1 MENSDKVANLSMRDV
16 LLGLQHVFQILIKKW
31 WIILILGFIGSSAG
45 ITYAYYKRAEYQSRL
60 TFALEDN
67 SGGLSGALN
76 LAAEFGFSIGSSGKT
91 VFQGENILAILGSR
105 KIIEGVLLTIDTVN
119 DKPIT
124 LIDEY
129 ISIEKEGSSKIKKKS
144 DILSSVKYP
153 AGIKIDE
160 LSYLQDSVLFVVY
173 SNIVQN
179 QFASKRID
187 KRYNL
192 FEVSF
197 TFFNE
202 RFAKIFTERAVD
214 EAIRLYTEIRTK
226 KGLESVQVLE
236 ERVGSLRGN
245 VNSAISSRAIVQ
257 DANRNPV
264 FNDQNAT
271 IQKKQLDITTYGQA
285 YSELFKNLEV
295 ARFQLLQ
302 DAPLLQI
309 IDEPR
314 YPLKRI
320 KPGKLKTGLQWG
332 VIMGFLGVFLILS
345 FHYLK
350 APKPGN

>member
-1 MENSDKVANLSMRDV
+1 MENSDKVANLSMSDV
-16 LLGLQHVFQILIKKW
+16 LYGLKHAFQLLLKKW
-31 WIILILGFIGSSAG
+31 WILLIFGIIGSSAG
-45 ITYAYYKRAEYQSRL
+45 IAYAYFKRAEYQSRL

-76 LAAEFGFSIGSSGKT
+76 LAAEFGFNIGSSGKT

-105 KIIEGVLLTIDTVN
+105 KIIEGVLLTVDTVN
-119 DKPIT
+119 NKPTT

-129 ISIEKEGSSKIKKKS
+129 LAIEREGSSKIKKEN
-144 DILSSVKYP
+144 DRLSSVNYH
-153 AGIKIDE
+153 AGIKIE
-160 LSYLQDSVLFVVY
+160 QLSYLQDSVLFLVY

-192 FEVSF
+192 FEVTF
-197 TFFNE
+197 TFYNE
-202 RFAKIFTERAVD
+202 RFSKIFTERAVA

-226 KGLESVQVLE
+226 KGLETVQVLE
-236 ERVGSLRGN
+236 DRVGSMRGN
-245 VNSAISSRAIVQ
+245 VNSAISSRAVVQ

-264 FNDQNAT
+264 FNDQSAT
-271 IQKKQLDITTYGQA
+271 IQKKQVDITAYGQA

-332 VIMGFLGVFLILS
+332 VLMGFLGVFLILS